1 MSISPDRSD
10 EDLVKDAQNGSDQAF
25 ELLMQRHSGNVRSL
39 IARFCSGFSMVDDL
53 AQETFVKA
61 FFKMNTY
68 RGDSPFVFW
77 LRKIAV
83 RVCLDQYRYD
93 KARGNILRESSLPK
107 YDYLQRAEAAPN
119 MGSERQIEARLLL
132 KEIMSKL
139 PPSDRMILVLLYGEG
154 LEIKEIS
161 KLTGLSRANVKIR
174 AYRLRQ
180 RLNKQYA
187 GGLR

>member
-1 MSISPDRSD
+1 
-10 EDLVKDAQNGSDQAF
+10 
-25 ELLMQRHSGNVRSL
+25 
-39 IARFCSGFSMVDDL
+39 
-53 AQETFVKA
+53 
-61 FFKMNTY
+61 MNTY

-107 YDYLQRAEAAPN
+107 DDYLQRAEAAPN
-119 MGSERQIEARLLL
+119 IGSGKQIEARLLL

-139 PPSDRMILVLLYGEG
+139 HPSDRMILVLLYGEG